1 MPILHGQPQKLIAKG
16 PFAPSDDLRSGRAI
30 GALTSVAV
38 VLVALNLRPVLAAIG
53 PVLDRIEASSGFT
66 STSAGLL
73 TTLPILLMGIG
84 ALLAVPLR
92 RWIGERRGIA
102 AGIAI
107 LALACVVRPFWV
119 DATGLLV
126 SAAVAGIGITAV
138 QALMPSFIKRRFS
151 ERAGRMMGLYS
162 TGIMG
167 GAALAAASA
176 AGLTRLLGWEAM
188 LGLWALPA
196 LLALIL
202 WQSATRSEVL
212 ASPASDEPDVERL
225 WLNGKAW
232 LLLLF
237 FGVGTSAYTLVL
249 AWLPPYY
256 VGLGRSEDMAGFLLA
271 GLTLMEVVAGL
282 AVSATIDRFP
292 DRRGPLAI
300 ALLAILLG
308 LIILVA
314 APLSLA
320 LPAMALLGLGIGALF
335 PLSLIVTLD
344 HADDP
349 ARAGSLAAFVQGGG
363 YIIAS
368 AMPFIAG
375 WLRSQSNDLSQAWI
389 LMAGGVLFLF
399 SIVSRLTP
407 RRRVLLAGGGQ
418 SL

>member
-1 MPILHGQPQKLIAKG
+1 MRIFRGQPQKLITKG
-16 PFAPSDDLRSGRAI
+16 PSGTGDDQRGGRAN
-30 GALTSVAV
+30 GALINVAV

-73 TTLPILLMGIG
+73 TTLPILLMGVG
-84 ALLAVPLR
+84 ALLAAPLR

-102 AGIAI
+102 AGIVVLAI
-107 LALACVVRPFWV
+107 ACAVRPFWS
-119 DATGLLV
+119 DATGLLA
-126 SAAVAGIGITAV
+126 SAAAAGIGIAAV
-138 QALMPSFIKRRFS
+138 QALMPSFIKRSFP

-196 LLALIL
+196 SLALIL
-202 WQSATRSEVL
+202 WRSATRSE
-212 ASPASDEPDVERL
+212 APAPPASDEPDVERL
-225 WLNGKAW
+225 WLSGEAW

-237 FGVGTSAYTLVL
+237 FGVGTGAYTLVL

-282 AVSATIDRFP
+282 AVSAMIERFP
-292 DRRGPLAI
+292 DRRGPLVI
-300 ALLAILLG
+300 ALLAILVG
-308 LIILVA
+308 LTFLIA

-375 WLRSQSNDLSQAWI
+375 WLRSHSNDLSQAWI

-407 RRRVLLAGGGQ
+407 RRRITLASSGQ

>member
-1 MPILHGQPQKLIAKG
+1 MPILRDQPQKLIAKR
-16 PFAPSDDLRSGRAI
+16 PFAPGDDLRSGRAI

-73 TTLPILLMGIG
+73 TTLPILLMGLG
-84 ALLAVPLR
+84 ALLAAPLR
-92 RWIGERRGIA
+92 RWIGERRGVA
-102 AGIAI
+102 AGITI
-107 LALACVVRPFWV
+107 LAIACVVRPFWS
-119 DATGLLV
+119 DAPGLLA
-126 SAAVAGIGITAV
+126 SAAVAGIGIAAV

-212 ASPASDEPDVERL
+212 ASPVSDEPDVERL
-225 WLNGKAW
+225 WLSGKAW

-282 AVSATIDRFP
+282 AVSATIERFP

-300 ALLAILLG
+300 ALLAILFG
-308 LIILVA
+308 LIFLIA

-320 LPAMALLGLGIGALF
+320 LPAMVLLGLGIGALF

-368 AMPFIAG
+368 AMPFLAG
-375 WLRSQSNDLSQAWI
+375 WMRSQSNDLSQAWV

-399 SIVSRLTP
+399 LIVSQLTP
-407 RRRVLLAGGGQ
+407 GRRIILAGSGQ